1 MSQFDLRRL
10 PFMRWD
16 LPFERDESLLGWF
29 ARTVGQNGDESI
41 VDFNASNDLSLFSL
55 SPEQALRKTK
65 RLPLSGEALRRMEWA
80 TPIRSGGLFNLCGE
94 RIRLSDIS
102 FSSPRWCPVCIS
114 EKPYRRVWFD
124 FLALKRCPYHGD
136 EIVDRDIN
144 GNKVPWHVTSFSR
157 NADGTPLGR
166 PGKARRLSIGGFGH
180 YLLGRFG
187 FEDRLSAPI
196 LDDFELRDALP
207 VCEVLGRAVK
217 IGTEIAL
224 EDAEVGFSM
233 IRGTH
238 AEFAEALRPLVRRI
252 PDFNARTNIRE
263 CFGRAYET
271 ASSTFSAKMRT
282 VVVRA
287 MEEAV
292 SAELRPGG
300 GMIAERDVNSRRV
313 TTQEVEDRYGIDAS
327 SVAQIARII
336 GVHRFKKRKPLI
348 EADIPPILDFVA
360 KLVDRQ
366 VAADRL
372 NISEHGMD
380 ALIRAGFV
388 RRFVKL
394 RVGKYLGPRFHVPDL
409 DGLLRQLDAL
419 PMTGNVLTSK
429 PFHAYALAKR
439 GLQQGDIAVK
449 VLEGEVKIAGRKPDV
464 HGFRAL
470 VLDTGKLNKRPRVTA
485 DPAWLSIAHVQAL
498 LNFRKE
504 TVWEMMKMGILVPHG
519 DYVRLLA
526 FKREDVEAAHRTY
539 TRSTDICGG
548 LGITK
553 YRLRDLMEEKG
564 VTPLVRSDARS
575 FVDTIYNRAEV
586 IEALDLAEDPAV
598 ASDPMLI
605 EFWEQLKAVAKARFP
620 ALLFSD
626 RPMAGGQTV
635 GMTTRLSVM
644 PVSYDL
650 KTRTVTA
657 VVAPARDGP
666 AFTFDLDT
674 ADWTEGLGDLFTKL
688 LEREAEFLKRRS
700 DYNKGKRRADRLK
713 LPI

>member
-1 MSQFDLRRL
+1 MSDFDLRRL

-41 VDFNASNDLSLFSL
+41 ADFNAANDLSLFSL

-65 RLPLSGEALRRMEWA
+65 RLPLSDEALRRMEWA
-80 TPIRSGGLFNLCGE
+80 TPIRKGGLFVLCGE
-94 RIRLSDIS
+94 RVRLSDVAITP
-102 FSSPRWCPVCIS
+102 PRWCPACIS

-124 FLALKRCPYHGD
+124 FLSLKCCPYHGD
-136 EIVDRDIN
+136 EIVDQDTK
-144 GNKVPWHVTSFSR
+144 GNKLPWYATDFSQ

-166 PGKARRLSIGGFGH
+166 PGAEGQLKAGTFAH
-180 YLLGRFG
+180 YLLGRLG
-187 FEDRLSAPI
+187 FEERLPAPVLDRFDLC
-196 LDDFELRDALP
+196 DVLP
-207 VCEVLGRAVK
+207 VCEVLGKEAK
-217 IGTEIAL
+217 IGTEIKL
-224 EDAEVGFSM
+224 EDVEVGFSM

-238 AEFAEALRPLVRRI
+238 AELAEALRPLVRRI
-252 PDFNARTNIRE
+252 PGFDASTTIKE
-263 CFGRAYET
+263 CFGRAYAT
-271 ASSTFSAKMRT
+271 AGQTFSAEMRT

-292 SAELRPGG
+292 SAELRPTGSI
-300 GMIAERDVNSRRV
+300 IAERDVNSRRV

-327 SVAQIARII
+327 SVAQIARTI

-394 RVGKYLGPRFHVPDL
+394 RVGEYLGPRFHVPDL
-409 DGLLRQLDAL
+409 DDVLRQLDAL
-419 PMTGNVLTSK
+419 PATGNVLTSK
-429 PFHAYALAKR
+429 PFHAYALAKT
-439 GLQQGDIAVK
+439 GLQHGDLAVK
-449 VLEGEVKIAGRKPDV
+449 VLKGEVKVAGRKPDV

-470 VLDTGKLNKRPRVTA
+470 VIDTGKMNKRPRVTA
-485 DPAWLSIAHVQAL
+485 DPDWLSLAHVQAL

-504 TVWEMMKMGILVPHG
+504 TVWEMMKMGILVPQG
-519 DYVRLLA
+519 NYVRLHA
-526 FKREDVEAAHRTY
+526 FRREDVNAIQRTY

-553 YRLRDLMEEKG
+553 YRLRDLMAEKG

-586 IEALDLAEDPAV
+586 MEALDLTEDPAV
-598 ASDPMLI
+598 ASDPRLI
-605 EFWEQLKAVAKARFP
+605 EFWEQVKAVAKARFP

-644 PVSYDL
+644 PISYDL
-650 KTRTVTA
+650 KTRTVA
-657 VVAPARDGP
+657 AAVAPTRDGP
-666 AFTFDLDT
+666 VFTFDLD
-674 ADWTEGLGDLFTKL
+674 AAEWTEGLDELFSKL
-688 LEREAEFLKRRS
+688 LEREGEFLKRRS
-700 DYNKGKRRADRLK
+700 DYNKGKRRSDRLK
-713 LPI
+713 LAC